1 MQGIIL
7 AAGRGSRLKHYTKEI
22 PKTFNKFKNNRFID
36 LIINNFEDN
45 NIKKIN
51 IVTGYKSNLFREF
64 KYNKI
69 FNPKWHATSIFY
81 SLFKAKKILE
91 KNTCIISYSDIVF
104 NKNALKLLKNQKG
117 EIIILNNVNWKIFWK
132 SRFKYPLKDLETFD
146 FIKTKKGNFLTEIG
160 NKTKNYSLIN
170 GQFCGLFK
178 ITPKGW
184 KKITNFIKSTK
195 LDISKI
201 DITSFFSKFLKK
213 NRQVVQIVNYQDEWH
228 EIDTI
233 KDLKILNL
241 ND

>member
-7 AAGRGSRLKHYTKEI
+7 AAGRGSRLKRYTKQI

-36 LIINNFEDN
+36 LIINNYEEN
-45 NIKKIN
+45 NIKNIN

-69 FNPKWHATSIFY
+69 FNSKWHLTNIFY
-81 SLFKAKKILE
+81 SLFKEKKILE
-91 KNTCIISYSDIVF
+91 KSTCIISYSDIVF
-104 NKNALKLLKNQKG
+104 NKNAIKLLKNHKG
-117 EIIILNNVNWKIFWK
+117 EIIILNNVNWKKLWK
-132 SRFKYPLKDLETFD
+132 RRFKNPLKDLETFK

-160 NKTKNYSLIN
+160 NKTRDYSLIN

-184 KKITNFIKSTK
+184 EKIINFINHIR
-195 LDISKI
+195 LDITKI

-213 NRQVVQIVNYQDEWH
+213 NRRVVQIVNYHDEWY